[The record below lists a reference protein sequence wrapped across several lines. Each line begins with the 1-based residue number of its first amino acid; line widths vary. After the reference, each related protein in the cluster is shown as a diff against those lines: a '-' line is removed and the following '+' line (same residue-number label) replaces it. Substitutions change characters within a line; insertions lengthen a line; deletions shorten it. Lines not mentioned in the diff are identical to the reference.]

1 MAQRSL
7 AYAIRTPRLK
17 STGFL
22 REVQE
27 AVWGVNPS
35 LPLARVNTLAEIFDR
50 SMAQTSF
57 ALVVLGIA
65 GVVALLLGL
74 VGIYGVIAYIVS
86 QRRREVGIRMAIG
99 ASTGDVQSM
108 FMRRGLVLT
117 SLGLGIGV
125 VGAAAV
131 MRLMAALLFGVSPF
145 DPLTYAAVVVV
156 LATVALLATWLPSRQ
171 AARVDPA
178 IALRSE

>member
-1 MAQRSL
+1 MTQRSL

-17 STGFL
+17 SAGFL

-27 AVWGVNPS
+27 AVWSVNAS
-35 LPLARVNTLAEIFDR
+35 LPLARVNTLAEILNR

-65 GVVALLLGL
+65 GGVALLLGL

-108 FMRRGLVLT
+108 FVRRGLALT
-117 SLGLGIGV
+117 GLGLGIGV
-125 VGAAAV
+125 VVAAAV
-131 MRLMAALLFGVSPF
+131 MRLLSALLFGVSPF
-145 DPLTYAAVVVV
+145 DPLTYAAV
-156 LATVALLATWLPSRQ
+156 LAGLALVSLLATWLPSRQ

-178 IALRSE
+178 VALRSE